1 MQELCIEVCVET
13 LEAARAAEAG
23 GASRVELCAG
33 LTVGGVTPLSEL
45 LAATVKSIR
54 IPVRVII
61 RPRGGDFVY
70 SAEEFE
76 RMLQQVD
83 EAKTAGAAGVVVGV
97 LRADGSVDVERS
109 RALVER
115 ARPLGATFHR
125 AFDETRNLDEALE
138 AVLATGAEYLLTS
151 GGQADVLAGAEAIAR
166 LHRGAGD
173 RMAVMAGGGLRLTN
187 LSEVVRRTGVTH
199 LHGSFR
205 RYQAAKEVAVDALA
219 LEADVREA
227 VRLFRL
233 VWQAR
238 EATAG

>member
-205 RYQAAKEVAVDALA
+205 RYQPGNKAAVDAQA

-233 VWQAR
+233 AWQAR